1 MRAPPER
8 AFMRA
13 RVRRAYARRYLTRR
27 QSGIVMGHMR
37 ADHGRAADISRLQAS
52 TGDVRAH
59 DERAFMRARV
69 RRAYARRYL
78 TRRQSG
84 IVMGHM
90 RANHGRAAMRSRLQA
105 STGDAARTMKHR
117 LHHGMPRIIAHMR
130 VGTGRAGSLFGQ
142 IVHRNGM

>member
-1 MRAPPER
+1 M
-8 AFMRA
+8 
-13 RVRRAYARRYLTRR
+13 
-27 QSGIVMGHMR
+27 
-37 ADHGRAADISRLQAS
+37 
-52 TGDVRAH
+52 RAH